1 MNSRLLIVPMC
12 CLALG
17 LAACGGGVRG
27 VASMDPDDGEPG
39 GGGGASQAELDAAN
53 AALKTARENATRLT
67 AQLATATGQ
76 VTTLTRAR
84 DAAMASVTRLTG
96 ELKTAADRVTELT
109 AQLAT
114 ATGNVTTLT
123 QARDAA
129 RADVTRLTGELA
141 TANGNVATLTQ
152 ARDAARAD
160 VTRLTGELAT
170 ANENI
175 EELTGE
181 RDMARTE
188 RDADRTQ
195 ISAGKVTFGENI
207 GAPLTETIDGSQVT
221 ATTPPTGNPAGSDVV
236 RTWRVDTNAINGN
249 FRDNHDAR
257 VGGANRD
264 HNHWDRSAANN
275 YDPGTFPSVG
285 YVAPDPDND
294 VDGSPSILGDPAM
307 LAVAR
312 QIPTP
317 DENDDESA
325 MEWQNVFPGRGTV
338 FRGGVRA
345 SQAIHTDG
353 TVRLASASGG
363 YAADQSLIIQGE
375 RTDAATPAVIRSTDD
390 TGAFRKWDGKWQA
403 SFRYYDD
410 ERGFTMTFSGLK
422 APAPGTAPDE
432 TDGESSAL
440 VFGDLMALPP
450 KTNGGFNQAG
460 SAGFVAL
467 ENHFA
472 RDIEISFGDPS
483 PDPWGQRGYWWRME
497 VESALLDIERWK
509 DGEEGR
515 PAGTDV
521 GDPKLHYVADTDG
534 DSTADEE
541 APDGYHEWRVG
552 GTHTIE
558 DNTGTDRDGFPYIRL
573 SDSPPEG
580 ELGGAYE
587 AFLSNYAG
595 ALDGTDGLPGT
606 ADDVHLYLQYAAYG
620 LFSWIDA
627 NSKPDPQHR
636 GNSDRYQTFHYG
648 FDAFDAEAGTPTP
661 ALPATSMEAVFAGKT
676 SGWILMP
683 ESPDTTRGVNAGTEC
698 FGTTPGAIGSTTT
711 LAACQPNY
719 INAALRMRGDIKL
732 RACIGGSSGTCEFSS
747 GTADDVDYNEI
758 KGRIFN
764 MEYSPGPGQGWTDR
778 STSAFRAVVNP
789 IAGNAATTPGPESM
803 IHGTVDLAGDIEA
816 GGTYSGTANPRA
828 TPEARTDAIADAD
841 TATMAT
847 YWSAGK
853 MEGAFYGPQDALET
867 AGTWYIPR
875 AAATAS
881 PVGIVGSFGAACT
894 SADCSGD

>member
-1 MNSRLLIVPMC
+1 MNSRLLIVSMC

-27 VASMDPDDGEPG
+27 VASMDPDDGEPGGG

-96 ELKTAADRVTELT
+96 ELKTATDRVAEIT
-109 AQLAT
+109 AQ
-114 ATGNVTTLT
+114 
-123 QARDAA
+123 
-129 RADVTRLTGELA
+129 LA

-221 ATTPPTGNPAGSDVV
+221 ATTPPSGNPAGSKVV
-236 RTWRVDTNAINGN
+236 RTWRVDTNAIGGH
-249 FRDNHDAR
+249 FPDDHDAR

-264 HNHWDRSAANN
+264 HNHWNRAAANN

-294 VDGSPSILGDPAM
+294 VAGSPSILGSPAM

-317 DENDDESA
+317 DENDDESE

-338 FRGGVRA
+338 FPGGVRA
-345 SQAIHTDG
+345 SQAITTTG
-353 TVRLASASGG
+353 TVQLASAAGG
-363 YAADQSLIIQGE
+363 YTAAQSLIIQGE
-375 RTDAATPAVIRSTDD
+375 RTSGATPAVIRSTDD
-390 TGAFRKWDGKWQA
+390 TGAFRMWDGDWQA

-410 ERGFTMTFSGLK
+410 ERGFTMTFGGVK
-422 APAPGTAPDE
+422 APAPGTAPTE
-432 TDGESSAL
+432 ANEESSAL
-440 VFGDLMALPP
+440 VFGDLMALPV
-450 KTNGGFNQAG
+450 KTNGGFNRAG

-521 GDPKLHYVADTDG
+521 GDAKLHYVADTDSDG
-534 DSTADEE
+534 TADEE
-541 APDGYHEWRVG
+541 VADGYHQWRVG

-558 DNTGTDRDGFPYIRL
+558 DNPGTDRDGFPYIRL

-595 ALDGTDGLPGT
+595 ASDGTDGLPGT
-606 ADDVHLYLQYAAYG
+606 ADDVHRYLQYAAYG

-627 NSKPDPQHR
+627 NSKPDPQRR

-648 FDAFDAEAGTPTP
+648 FDAFDANSDTPTP
-661 ALPATSMEAVFAGKT
+661 ALPATSMEATFDGKT

-683 ESPDTTRGVNAGTEC
+683 ESPDTTRGVNAGPEC
-698 FGTTPGAIGSTTT
+698 FGTTPAVIGSSTT

-719 INAALRMRGDIKL
+719 IDAALRMRADIKL
-732 RACIGGSSGTCEFSS
+732 DACIGATDCEFGT
-747 GTADDVDYNEI
+747 GTADDLTANKIAGTI
-758 KGRIFN
+758 KG

-778 STSAFRAVVNP
+778 STSAFREVVNP
-789 IAGNAATTPGPESM
+789 IAGNAATTPGPESL
-803 IHGTVDLAGDIEA
+803 IHGTITLAGDIAEN
-816 GGTYSGTANPRA
+816 GTYSGTATPLA
-828 TPEARTDAIADAD
+828 TAEARTDAIGATD

-847 YWSAGK
+847 YWSTGA

-894 SADCSGD
+894 DGCSDN